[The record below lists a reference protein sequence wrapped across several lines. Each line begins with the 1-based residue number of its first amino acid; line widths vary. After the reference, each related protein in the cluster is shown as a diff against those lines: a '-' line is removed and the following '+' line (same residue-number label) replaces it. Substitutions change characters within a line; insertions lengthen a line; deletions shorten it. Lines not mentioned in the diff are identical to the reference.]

1 MRQIILI
8 ILLINGI
15 HSASAQFAQ
24 NNAIY
29 LSSELAVGNYLG
41 VHMDLNYVYK
51 EKYSLKVGYSGFIR
65 KPQSQP
71 ADYGSGLLGLLSW
84 GSSNP
89 YDQIENYQ
97 ITVGKIYPL
106 NESGSTRVNLS
117 VGLGYTTLREPE
129 NWQKVN
135 DSFLAEN
142 YTWNYSKSNTVSLII
157 NPKIEFPFSQ
167 VFGLTIS
174 PMLQLNK
181 DRTYVG
187 VGVGHIIG
195 LLRKRKV

>member
-41 VHMDLNYVYK
+41 VNMDLNYVYK

>member
-1 MRQIILI
+1 MRRIILI

-41 VHMDLNYVYK
+41 VNMDLNYVYK

>member
-1 MRQIILI
+1 
-8 ILLINGI
+8 
-15 HSASAQFAQ
+15 
-24 NNAIY
+24 
-29 LSSELAVGNYLG
+29 
-41 VHMDLNYVYK
+41 MDLNYVYK